1 MRLGWKRE
9 ILPAVLAVGM
19 IVAAF
24 YYYPLLP
31 NSLPVHFG
39 LKGQPNGWV
48 SKPVFF
54 LENTGIFCFT
64 YLLLTFLPFIDPL
77 KKKIEPK
84 FKTAILLR
92 DVILVFSAVVYFVAI
107 EYARAGALHV
117 DYIGVAIGLMLI
129 VLGNYMPKVP
139 QNWFL
144 GIRTP
149 WAISSEA
156 NWKKTHI

>member
-1 MRLGWKRE
+1 MKLSWKRE
-9 ILPAVLAVGM
+9 ILPAVLAAGM
-19 IVAAF
+19 FVAAF

-39 LKGQPNGWV
+39 LKGQPNGWA

-77 KKKIEPK
+77 KRKIEPK
-84 FKTAILLR
+84 FKTVILLR

-107 EYARAGALHV
+107 EYARAGGTCGLHWCRHRAHAHRSRQLHAE
-117 DYIGVAIGLMLI
+117 GTSEL
-129 VLGNYMPKVP
+129 VP
-139 QNWFL
+139 RNKNSMGHLF
-144 GIRTP
+144 
-149 WAISSEA
+149 
-156 NWKKTHI
+156 

>member
-1 MRLGWKRE
+1 MKLSWKRE
-9 ILPAVLAVGM
+9 ILPAVLAAGM
-19 IVAAF
+19 FVAAF

-39 LKGQPNGWV
+39 LKGQPNGWA

-77 KKKIEPK
+77 KRKIEPK
-84 FKTAILLR
+84 FKTVILLR

-107 EYARAGALHV
+107 EYARAGGDMWTTLVSPSGSCSSFSATTCRRYLR
-117 DYIGVAIGLMLI
+117 IG
-129 VLGNYMPKVP
+129 
-139 QNWFL
+139 
-144 GIRTP
+144 
-149 WAISSEA
+149 SSE
-156 NWKKTHI
+156 